1 MYTKMACLGGGLCS
15 PSAAID
21 TGSALALHC
30 GKVHVQSQWKG
41 RILTPNDI
49 KFLKLFKFELDVH
62 DYIPEIYTSANFHF
76 NLFSGTSLQIGEI
89 LRFCDFFLVS

>member
-30 GKVHVQSQWKG
+30 GKVHVQSQWERVNFDPPMTSKS
-41 RILTPNDI
+41 L
-49 KFLKLFKFELDVH
+49 KFF
-62 DYIPEIYTSANFHF
+62 
-76 NLFSGTSLQIGEI
+76 
-89 LRFCDFFLVS
+89 